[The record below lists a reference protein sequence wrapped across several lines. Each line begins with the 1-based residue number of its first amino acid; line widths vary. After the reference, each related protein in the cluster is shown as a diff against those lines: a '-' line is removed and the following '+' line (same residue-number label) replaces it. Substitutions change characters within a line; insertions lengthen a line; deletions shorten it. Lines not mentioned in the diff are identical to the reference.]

1 MGSIKI
7 LFAFFLMFS
16 FSFSM
21 ELIQKDLND
30 KSFSLSKGSFEVLE
44 FEKMV
49 KNIKVSNE
57 ENIEIDFVDDNAKP
71 LRAIKI
77 FAKEIGTGNI
87 LVTFVDSST
96 MHVNINIVENLI
108 DIIKLLKQVA
118 PDLETIQSNGKVILK
133 KIEDQKIQKCYY

>member
-1 MGSIKI
+1 
-7 LFAFFLMFS
+7 
-16 FSFSM
+16 
-21 ELIQKDLND
+21 
-30 KSFSLSKGSFEVLE
+30 
-44 FEKMV
+44 MV

-108 DIIKLLKQVA
+108 DIIKVAKQVA

-133 KIEDQKIQKCYY
+133 GKIEDQKTKNVIIDLFKKANVEVEKDLIDLTRILQ

>member
-71 LRAIKI
+71 LRTIKI
-77 FAKEIGTGNI
+77 FAK
-87 LVTFVDSST
+87 
-96 MHVNINIVENLI
+96 
-108 DIIKLLKQVA
+108 
-118 PDLETIQSNGKVILK
+118 
-133 KIEDQKIQKCYY
+133 